1 MNYKEVIESQ
11 IELLIRLNQR
21 LADQPTPEATRE
33 IRENIKLI
41 TELAGVKLQGIVEDL
56 EERLNVVEDV
66 LFGEDGPDPEIMKML
81 EDDTWGKT
89 SLMLYIRDCRDDIDS
104 VYAGD

>member
-1 MNYKEVIESQ
+1 MNHREVIEQQ
-11 IELLIRLNQR
+11 IELLIRINQR
-21 LADQPTPEATRE
+21 LAEQVTPESTRE

-56 EERLNVVEDV
+56 EERLSVVEDV
-66 LFGEDGPDPEIMKML
+66 LFGEDGPDPETMKML
-81 EDDTWGKT
+81 DDGTWGRT

>member
-1 MNYKEVIESQ
+1 MNQAEIIQGQ
-11 IELLIRLNQR
+11 IELLVQLNR
-21 LADQPTPEATRE
+21 ELASLTSPEATRE

-81 EDDTWGKT
+81 EDYTRGKT